1 MSTSFAEPVLAWYAR
16 NARDLPWRAP
26 GVTPWA
32 VLVSEIMLQQTPVAR
47 VLPEYLSWMTRWP
60 TPAALAAEPAGEAI
74 RQWGRLGYPRRALR
88 LHETA
93 TILVARHGGSVPAD
107 LDALRALPGIGSY
120 TAAAV
125 ASFAFGQRHAVL
137 DTNVR
142 RVLARLAAG
151 QPWAGGAS
159 SAASVAERRLAE
171 SLLPAEPAVAAR
183 WSVAVME
190 LGALVCTAASPR
202 CGDCPVARE
211 CAWLAAGRPA
221 PAFGVTGAAGASGVT
236 GAAAVAGSAE
246 AGAGR
251 RRTQKYDGTD
261 RQCRGRLLAVLRA
274 ASDPVRRADFDAVW
288 VGQAQLDRALDGLV
302 ADGLVD
308 PLPDGRFALP
318 GARRCRDEAGR
329 RSADGQGGQSA
340 DGQGGRSADG
350 GLGRADTGNLGG
362 GGTRKR
368 FRGGVRAGARRSGTT
383 RTRSYGVDARVHVA
397 PGASRKITRV
407 VSARGQHQVPQLSR
421 RP

>member
-1 MSTSFAEPVLAWYAR
+1 MSTSYAEPVLAWYAR

-26 GVTPWA
+26 DATPWA

-47 VLPEYLSWMTRWP
+47 VLPEYLGWMTRWP

-93 TILVARHGGSVPAD
+93 TILVARYGGSVPAD

-151 QPWAGGAS
+151 QPWAGGS
-159 SAASVAERRLAE
+159 SSASVAERRLAE

-221 PAFGVTGAAGASGVT
+221 PPAGSAGLASATGAAGAAGTAGLAGATRAAGGV
-236 GAAAVAGSAE
+236 
-246 AGAGR
+246 GAGR

-261 RQCRGRLLAVLRA
+261 RQCRGRLLAVLRE
-274 ASDPVRRADFDAVW
+274 ASDPVHRADFDAVW
-288 VGQAQLDRALDGLV
+288 AGQAQLERALDGLV

-318 GARRCRDEAGR
+318 G
-329 RSADGQGGQSA
+329 SA
-340 DGQGGRSADG
+340 
-350 GLGRADTGNLGG
+350 
-362 GGTRKR
+362 
-368 FRGGVRAGARRSGTT
+368 
-383 RTRSYGVDARVHVA
+383 
-397 PGASRKITRV
+397 P
-407 VSARGQHQVPQLSR
+407 LSR
-421 RP
+421 

>member
-1 MSTSFAEPVLAWYAR
+1 MSTSYAEPVLAWYAR

-26 GVTPWA
+26 GATPWA
-32 VLVSEIMLQQTPVAR
+32 VLVSEIMLQQTPVSR

-60 TPAALAAEPAGEAI
+60 TPAALAASPAGEAI

-93 TILVARHGGSVPAD
+93 TILVARHGGTVPAD
-107 LDALRALPGIGSY
+107 VDALRTLPGIGSY

-142 RVLARLAAG
+142 RVLARLVAG
-151 QPWAGGAS
+151 QPVPAAAS

-202 CGDCPVARE
+202 CGGCPVAGD
-211 CAWLAAGRPA
+211 CGWLAAGRPA
-221 PAFGVTGAAGASGVT
+221 PPDE
-236 GAAAVAGSAE
+236 VA
-246 AGAGR
+246 R

-274 ASDPVRRADFDAVW
+274 ADGPVRRADFDAAW
-288 VGQAQLDRALDGLV
+288 PTRAQLDRALDGLV

-308 PLPDGRFALP
+308 PLADGRFALP
-318 GARRCRDEAGR
+318 GG
-329 RSADGQGGQSA
+329 
-340 DGQGGRSADG
+340 
-350 GLGRADTGNLGG
+350 TG
-362 GGTRKR
+362 
-368 FRGGVRAGARRSGTT
+368 A
-383 RTRSYGVDARVHVA
+383 
-397 PGASRKITRV
+397 
-407 VSARGQHQVPQLSR
+407 
-421 RP
+421 

>member
-1 MSTSFAEPVLAWYAR
+1 MSTSYAEPVLTWYAR

-26 GVTPWA
+26 GASPWA

-47 VLPEYLSWMTRWP
+47 VLPEYLSWMARWP
-60 TPAALAAEPAGEAI
+60 TPAALAAAASGEAI

-93 TILVARHGGSVPAD
+93 TILVARHGGTVPAD

-142 RVLARLAAG
+142 RVLARLVAG
-151 QPWAGGAS
+151 EPWPGAAS

-211 CAWLAAGRPA
+211 CAWLAAGPPA
-221 PAFGVTGAAGASGVT
+221 GGAA
-236 GAAAVAGSAE
+236 
-246 AGAGR
+246 R

-261 RQCRGRLLAVLRA
+261 RQCRGRVLAVLRA
-274 ASDPVRRADFDAVW
+274 ADDPVRRADFDAIW
-288 VGQAQLDRALDGLV
+288 TGQAQLERALDGLV

-318 GARRCRDEAGR
+318 G
-329 RSADGQGGQSA
+329 SA
-340 DGQGGRSADG
+340 
-350 GLGRADTGNLGG
+350 
-362 GGTRKR
+362 
-368 FRGGVRAGARRSGTT
+368 
-383 RTRSYGVDARVHVA
+383 
-397 PGASRKITRV
+397 P
-407 VSARGQHQVPQLSR
+407 LS
-421 RP
+421 P